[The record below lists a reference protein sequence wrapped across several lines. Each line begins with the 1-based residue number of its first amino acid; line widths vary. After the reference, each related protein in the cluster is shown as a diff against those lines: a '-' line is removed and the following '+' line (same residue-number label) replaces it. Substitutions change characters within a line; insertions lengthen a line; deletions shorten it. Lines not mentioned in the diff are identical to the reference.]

1 MTATGQKQTELN
13 TASNYFSEI
22 LMSYDLMVYLKRS
35 DMPAPSVW
43 RKAITDAGFPV
54 ILDDDFDVF
63 SFTGFLPCPVN
74 GEPAGFEYYVATTS
88 SEDIAELGLAP
99 ELGLSVQFVIGSRPL
114 ELTAALAASSV
125 LASVSGGVLADPQEG
140 EVIGANDAINWANAQ
155 LG

>member
-1 MTATGQKQTELN
+1 
-13 TASNYFSEI
+13 
-22 LMSYDLMVYLKRS
+22 MSYDLTVYLKRS

-43 RKAITDAGFPV
+43 REAITDAGFSV

-74 GEPAGFEYYVATTS
+74 GELAGFEYYVAPTS

-99 ELGLSVQFVIGSRPL
+99 ELGFSVQFVIGSRPL

-125 LASVSGGVLADPQEG
+125 LASISGGVLVDPQEG
-140 EVIGANDAINWANAQ
+140 EVIGANDAINWANVQ